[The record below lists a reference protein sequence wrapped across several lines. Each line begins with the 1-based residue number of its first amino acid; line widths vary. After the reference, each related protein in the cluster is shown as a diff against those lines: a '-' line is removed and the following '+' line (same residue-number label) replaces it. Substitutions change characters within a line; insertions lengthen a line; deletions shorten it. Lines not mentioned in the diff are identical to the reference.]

1 MRIYGYYTIPGRT
14 APEDAVAL
22 AEGFCWGALA
32 FGFVWALWR
41 GLWLEAAALAAAPA
55 LIARATEA
63 LGASPAAAAGL
74 VALVA
79 LFAACNGND
88 WRRAR
93 LERRGFA
100 LVGLVAARS
109 PAEADRRFFDTAA
122 RSVPPPLP

>member
-1 MRIYGYYTIPGRT
+1 MRVYGYYMIPGRT
-14 APEDAVAL
+14 APEDALAV

-32 FGFVWALWR
+32 FGFVWALRR

-55 LIARATEA
+55 LIARAAETF
-63 LGASPAAAAGL
+63 GASPAAAAGL
-74 VALVA
+74 IALTA

-100 LVGLVAARS
+100 LVGIVAARS
-109 PAEADRRFFDTAA
+109 LVEADRRFFDTAA
-122 RSVPPPLP
+122 RAVPPVLP